1 MVLCESVASRLK
13 AERLKG
19 SVISISL
26 RDCELHSFT
35 RQMKLREATNIS
47 MELLEHAME
56 LLQEHFAFWIP
67 LRSIGVSVSSLSFDS
82 GELQLSLFQEEQN
95 RIKQKHIDIVMEQ
108 IRNRYGFQAV
118 KRCALVAKPDI
129 TDFDPKGS
137 HIIHPVGYF

>member
-1 MVLCESVASRLK
+1 MVLCESVTSRLK

-56 LLQEHFAFWIP
+56 LLQEHYAFWIP
-67 LRSIGVSVSSLSFDS
+67 LRGVSVSSLSFDS

-95 RIKQKHIDIVMEQ
+95 RIKQKHIDIVMVFKQ
-108 IRNRYGFQAV
+108 
-118 KRCALVAKPDI
+118 
-129 TDFDPKGS
+129 
-137 HIIHPVGYF
+137 